1 MYSRSNTLQSL
12 PPNDALATFRHMVGI
27 HSSSNHNDPH
37 ALIPDPTHFSGRPAP
52 NHGIYTRVVKHE
64 RAAKFSYKFASIG
77 INGCLGLQIIVA
89 ASLTAM
95 GAANT
100 NHVGI
105 TAFGAINT
113 VIAGLLTYLKGSG
126 LPNRL
131 RYYENEW
138 KKVREYI
145 EQREREFSHGGGGDV
160 YETVSGI
167 EEMYEG
173 VKRDVQNNTPDN
185 YVSVGGRGAVPGAR
199 MMHGL
204 GDGVKMMHGLGDRVK
219 HVGESGLGGEARHT
233 GGNKLKELELKYGHR
248 VTDFLEGI
256 AHKEEER
263 MRKLGDEIAKNVE
276 GGKAKVVDGRRDV
289 EKEIEVMKEKTGGV
303 GRDAEEEMEI
313 QRARVSRLGQHL
325 DDESHLHGQRSMGD
339 SSKDVSK

>member
-1 MYSRSNTLQSL
+1 
-12 PPNDALATFRHMVGI
+12 MVGI
-27 HSSSNHNDPH
+27 HASSHINDLN
-37 ALIPDPTHFSGRPAP
+37 ALIPDPTHFIGRPAP

-64 RAAKFSYKFASIG
+64 RAAKLSFKFASIG

-100 NHVGI
+100 NHVGV

-160 YETVSGI
+160 YEVVRGI

-173 VKRDVQNNTPDN
+173 VKRDVQSNTPDN
-185 YVSVGGRGAVPGAR
+185 YVSVGEARSRAMPAAKMMHGLGDGMKMMHGLGDGAKHGLGDR
-199 MMHGL
+199 MKMMHGL
-204 GDGVKMMHGLGDRVK
+204 GDGVKN
-219 HVGESGLGGEARHT
+219 VGESGLGEARHT

-263 MRKLGDEIAKNVE
+263 MKQLEE
-276 GGKAKVVDGRRDV
+276 GMKRNMESGKAKVVDAGRDV
-289 EKEIEVMKEKTGGV
+289 EKEMEIMKEKTADV
-303 GRDAEEEMEI
+303 GRDVEEDMEI
-313 QRARVSRLGQHL
+313 QRAKVSRLGQRL
-325 DDESHLHGQRSMGD
+325 DEESQIHGEQSMGD
-339 SSKDVSK
+339 RRNDVSR